1 LCDYNNDSSF
11 LLTTL
16 LDFEGFQ
23 ALSVLNANDA
33 LVVVNKKEFDLF
45 ILDTHLPDMFG
56 LTFAVKSREQNQLTP
71 IVFICGCLSTS
82 DTGRL
87 DAGANAYIPKPD
99 FDGLILAVKRL
110 LVAPSSQP
118 TSRFRRPVIAGFYAS
133 GTKSSSI

>member
-1 LCDYNNDSSF
+1 MSTETILCVDYNNDSSF

-56 LTFAVKSREQNQLTP
+56 FDLCRKIREQNQLTP
-71 IVFICGCLSTS
+71 IVFYSADAYPHQIQAG
-82 DTGRL
+82 L

-118 TSRFRRPVIAGFYAS
+118 TSRFEGQ
-133 GTKSSSI
+133 